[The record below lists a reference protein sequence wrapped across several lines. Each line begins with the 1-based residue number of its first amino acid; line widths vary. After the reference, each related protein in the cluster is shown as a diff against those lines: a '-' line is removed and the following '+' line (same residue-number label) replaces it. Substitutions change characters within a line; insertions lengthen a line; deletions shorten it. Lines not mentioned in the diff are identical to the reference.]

1 MAPSHRAGRRPGLLG
16 GALGVLGELLL
27 TAGALMLLFLVW
39 QLWWTDVLAD
49 REHSDIIAGL
59 EDEWSDL
66 DDEEIASRQDG
77 EPPVPDTIGDTMV
90 WGTMHVPE
98 FDRDRFPLAEGVSL
112 EEVLNVKGVGH
123 YPETALPGQIGN
135 FSVAGHRNT
144 YGRAFE
150 EIASLEEGDAIVV
163 ETAEAFYVYEVTES
177 LIVMPQDVEVIAPA
191 PGQPGVEATERML
204 TLTACH
210 PMYSARERYIVHA
223 EFAYWTD
230 RADGTPEALATGAGA
245 AEAGTSDDPG
255 AGPDDG
261 DGGTGLFGL
270 PGPLWVTVAL
280 AVLALAAVLTLL
292 LWVIPFLARAK
303 RSRAGDGATTTDTTN
318 ATTNDTTND
327 TTSDTPSDTTGGTT
341 SGTRDDTREGE
352 R

>member
-1 MAPSHRAGRRPGLLG
+1 MMAPRHRSARRPGFLS
-16 GALGVLGELLL
+16 GALGVVGELLL
-27 TAGALMLLFLVW
+27 TVGALMLLFLIW
-39 QLWWTDVLAD
+39 QLWWTDVMAD

-66 DDEEIASRQDG
+66 DDEEIAPRQEG
-77 EPPVPDTIGDTMV
+77 PPPVPDTIGDTMV

-123 YPETALPGQIGN
+123 YPETALPGQVGN

-150 EIASLEEGDAIVV
+150 EIASLETEDAIVV

-177 LIVMPQDVEVIAPA
+177 LIVMPEDVEVIAPT
-191 PGQPGVEATERML
+191 PGQPDVEPTEEML

-230 RADGTPEALATGAGA
+230 RADGIPEALAADA
-245 AEAGTSDDPG
+245 
-255 AGPDDG
+255 
-261 DGGTGLFGL
+261 
-270 PGPLWVTVAL
+270 
-280 AVLALAAVLTLL
+280 
-292 LWVIPFLARAK
+292 
-303 RSRAGDGATTTDTTN
+303 ATTDE
-318 ATTNDTTND
+318 
-327 TTSDTPSDTTGGTT
+327 
-341 SGTRDDTREGE
+341 EG
-352 R
+352 

>member
-1 MAPSHRAGRRPGLLG
+1 MAPSHRARRRPGLLA

-27 TAGALMLLFLVW
+27 TAGALLLLFLVW

-59 EDEWSDL
+59 EHEWSAL
-66 DDEEIASRQDG
+66 DDEEIAPRQEG

-90 WGTMHVPE
+90 WGTMHVPD

-123 YPETALPGQIGN
+123 YPETALPGQVGN

-150 EIASLEEGDAIVV
+150 EIASLEGGDAIVV
-163 ETAEAFYVYEVTES
+163 ETSEAFYVYEVTES

-191 PGQPGVEATERML
+191 PGQPGVEPTGQML

-230 RADGTPEALATGAGA
+230 RADGIPEALATGAGA
-245 AEAGTSDDPG
+245 DEAGASDDAEAGL
-255 AGPDDG
+255 ADG
-261 DGGTGLFGL
+261 DSDTGLLGL
-270 PGPLWVTVAL
+270 PGSLWGTVAL
-280 AVLALAAVLTLL
+280 GLLGLAVLLALSLRVATALS
-292 LWVIPFLARAK
+292 RGK
-303 RSRAGDGATTTDTTN
+303 RSRSRAGAGATTTDTT
-318 ATTNDTTND
+318 TDTT
-327 TTSDTPSDTTGGTT
+327 T
-341 SGTRDDTREGE
+341 GE

>member
-1 MAPSHRAGRRPGLLG
+1 MAPSHRAGRRSGLLG

-27 TAGALMLLFLVW
+27 TAGVLMLLFLIW

-59 EDEWSDL
+59 EDEWGDL
-66 DDEEIASRQDG
+66 DDEEIAPRQDG
-77 EPPVPDTIGDTMV
+77 DPPVPDTIGDTMV

-230 RADGTPEALATGAGA
+230 RADGIPDALATDAGA
-245 AEAGTSDDPG
+245 DEAGASADTQ
-255 AGPDDG
+255 AGPADG
-261 DGGTGLFGL
+261 DSDTGWMGL
-270 PGPLWVTVAL
+270 PGSLWGAVAL
-280 AVLALAAVLTLL
+280 GVLVLAVVLVLSLRVVPALIRT
-292 LWVIPFLARAK
+292 R
-303 RSRAGDGATTTDTTN
+303 RSRAGGGA
-318 ATTNDTTND
+318 
-327 TTSDTPSDTTGGTT
+327 PTTG
-341 SGTRDDTREGE
+341 EE